1 MKGVVLAGGTGS
13 RMFPLTKITNKH
25 LLPIYDK
32 PMIYYPI
39 QTLVDA
45 GIREILVVTG
55 GRNSGDF
62 LRLLANGKE
71 FGLKHLDYTYQEG
84 EGGIAD
90 ALGLAEH
97 FADGGPIC
105 VILGDNIIERSI
117 RHMAEDFQRQ
127 KTGAKILLKEVH
139 DAERFGVAEVRDG
152 RIAGIEEKPK
162 IPKSNFAVTGIYM
175 YDETVF
181 DKVRQ
186 LVPSGRG
193 ELEITDVNN
202 AYIREG
208 TMTYAHLEGWWTD
221 AGTFDSLLRAGN
233 LVAETRQR
241 AAAES
246 SDESAAMSSDRSR
259 TGLACELATPACEK
273 GIGKV
278 IVAPDSKDLIAGV
291 RIHPYP
297 VWPDD
302 RGYFLEDRAHRTR
315 LPAGF
320 PKETT
325 QISAA
330 LSYPGTIKAF
340 HFHRHQTD
348 CWVPLDGMLQVCLVD
363 LRADSP
369 TFGARNTLYVGALR
383 RWQLLVPPGDRARL

>member
-13 RMFPLTKITNKH
+13 RMLPLTKITNKH

-62 LRLLANGKE
+62 LRLLANGRE

-97 FADGGPIC
+97 FADGGRIC

-117 RHMAEDFQRQ
+117 RHMAEDFERQ
-127 KTGAKILLKEVH
+127 ESGAKILLKEVH
-139 DAERFGVAEVRDG
+139 DAERFGVAEIRDA
-152 RIAGIEEKPK
+152 RIVGIEEKPK
-162 IPKSNFAVTGIYM
+162 QPKSNYAVTGIYM

-181 DKVRQ
+181 DKVKK

-233 LVAETRQR
+233 LVAGTKQQS
-241 AAAES
+241 AAEI
-246 SDESAAMSSDRSR
+246 
-259 TGLACELATPACEK
+259 TG
-273 GIGKV
+273 V
-278 IVAPDSKDLIAGV
+278 
-291 RIHPYP
+291 P
-297 VWPDD
+297 V
-302 RGYFLEDRAHRTR
+302 E
-315 LPAGF
+315 
-320 PKETT
+320 
-325 QISAA
+325 
-330 LSYPGTIKAF
+330 
-340 HFHRHQTD
+340 
-348 CWVPLDGMLQVCLVD
+348 
-363 LRADSP
+363 
-369 TFGARNTLYVGALR
+369 
-383 RWQLLVPPGDRARL
+383 